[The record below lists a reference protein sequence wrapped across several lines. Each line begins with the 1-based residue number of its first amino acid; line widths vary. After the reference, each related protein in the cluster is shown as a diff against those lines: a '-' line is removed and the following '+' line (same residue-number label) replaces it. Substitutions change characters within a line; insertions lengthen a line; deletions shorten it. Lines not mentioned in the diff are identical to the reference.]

1 MKEIIELKHTDF
13 ILNVDYNPLELDLS
27 VWDNYLDLL
36 CKDRY
41 YQKEAIKTAVNYI
54 AGKKYDSLKD
64 LARKNFNKNSYIREA
79 YFNEKD
85 YINQLG
91 LFSNK
96 LFANIDLATAT
107 GKSFVMYGI
116 SQILLSI
123 GIVKK
128 VLLLCPSITIEDGL
142 FDKFLKLSSNN
153 ELFNLIPEQYMKIRP
168 SIINANSTILD
179 GSICIENIHAVY
191 DKTGSSIKDSFKNN
205 KGENTLIL
213 NDESH
218 HIFNNQKNS
227 DLKKWGD
234 FLLNSDY
241 NFKYILGFTGTA
253 YHNDDYF
260 KNVIYRYSL
269 KQAIED
275 GFVKNIEYI
284 SESSEIIKKEEE
296 KFQIIL
302 QKHESNNLLYRD
314 VLKPISIMITKDIES
329 AISLEKRFKSF
340 LIKHYSSN
348 SESNISLISEDINEK
363 ILVINYTSTLKE
375 KELLKN
381 IDSIENKVE
390 WVISVS
396 MLNEGWD
403 VKNVFQII
411 PMEEKAFNSKLLIA
425 QVLGRGLR
433 KPENLS
439 NPKVFIM
446 NHDSWSKNIKY
457 LVNEILE
464 IETKIEINNSELR
477 KKYHFDLFNIDY
489 DKEPYEINKKN
500 SEENT
505 NKNYNYSK
513 LFNDGVS
520 LDAQAPIKNIV
531 FELEN
536 IKLNSFEKK
545 DYKIKVHTWTIDEVI
560 NKIYT
565 EFNQRNWEGVV
576 LKIGNDLYTKEEQ
589 PPKYLVKEMIIKSL
603 EPRGININQIE
614 EKNVQRI
621 LSSFTTILRKSNK
634 KIEYKTIYNSP
645 FITNTSSANKENI
658 GLSNFRRTEY
668 SLFLSSDY
676 KEDVFSAGQKEVISY
691 FIEDES
697 YPKSSSKTIKEE
709 LFKTPYNFVVSVSLP
724 EKRFIEELTKLE
736 VAKKIDSWIKSKNKG
751 LYSIDYSIKAGGE
764 NSKNREYKVQSF
776 NPDFFI
782 KVIKNDCIYIL
793 VNEIKADKD
802 ICLENRAKYKYA
814 KKHFEI
820 LNEKLLMNEQK
831 TIYIF
836 HMLSPESYSA
846 YFEWLKDGRLF
857 DKNLTFKCELENL
870 LEEQNLS

>member
-1 MKEIIELKHTDF
+1 MKEIIELKHKDF

-36 CKDRY
+36 CQDRY

-64 LARKNFNKNSYIREA
+64 LARKNFDKNQYIKEA

-91 LFSNK
+91 LLANK

-128 VLLLCPSITIEDGL
+128 VLILCPSITIEDGL

-153 ELFNLIPEQYMKIRP
+153 ELFNLIPEQYIKIRP

-179 GSICIENIHAVY
+179 GSICIENIHSVY
-191 DKTGSSIKDSFKNN
+191 DKTGSSIKDSLKND
-205 KGENTLIL
+205 KGKDTLIL

-284 SESSEIIKKEEE
+284 SESSEMLKKEDE

-302 QKHESNNLLYRD
+302 QKHESNKLLYRD
-314 VLKPISIMITKDIES
+314 ILKPISIMITKDIES
-329 AISLEKRFKSF
+329 AVSLEKRFKSF
-340 LIKHYSSN
+340 LIKQYSSN
-348 SESNISLISEDINEK
+348 LESNISLISEEINEK
-363 ILVINYTSTLKE
+363 ILVINYTSNLKE
-375 KELLKN
+375 KELLKS

-433 KPENLS
+433 KPEVLS

-446 NHDSWSKNIKY
+446 NHDSWSKNIKH

-464 IETKIEINNSELR
+464 IETKIEINNSESR

-505 NKNYNYSK
+505 DKNYNYSK

-634 KIEYKTIYNSP
+634 KVEYKTIYNSP
-645 FITNTSSANKENI
+645 FITNTSSAKKENI

-676 KEDVFSAGQKEVISY
+676 KEDVFSAGQKEIISY

-697 YPKSSSKTIKEE
+697 YPKSSSKIIKEE

-724 EKRFIEELTKLE
+724 EKRFIEELTKLD

-782 KVIKNDCIYIL
+782 KVIKNDYTYIL

-820 LNEKLLMNEQK
+820 LNEKLLIDNQK

-857 DKNLTFKCELENL
+857 NKNLTFKCELENL